1 MIKKRSSRL
10 QSAWSSRACSAL
22 LSRNKFRYSKTAS
35 EEGVFLILTSSN
47 KMVTQAIKKI
57 KEVEKNCQ
65 KKLEQA
71 RLQTEAIIQDALNRK
86 IELIVQARK
95 ETQKT
100 MEELARQ
107 AEEDARR
114 ESKKIADKEKE
125 EIKKLKEKVKPRFH
139 KSLSRILREMGIQL
153 K

>member
-1 MIKKRSSRL
+1 
-10 QSAWSSRACSAL
+10 
-22 LSRNKFRYSKTAS
+22 
-35 EEGVFLILTSSN
+35 
-47 KMVTQAIKKI
+47 MVTPAIKKI
-57 KEVEKNCQ
+57 REVEKDCQ

-86 IELIVQARK
+86 IELITQARK
-95 ETQKT
+95 ETQET

-125 EIKKLKEKVKPRFH
+125 EIKKLKKKVKPLFH
-139 KSLSRILREMGIQL
+139 KSLSRILREMRIQL

>member
-1 MIKKRSSRL
+1 
-10 QSAWSSRACSAL
+10 
-22 LSRNKFRYSKTAS
+22 
-35 EEGVFLILTSSN
+35 
-47 KMVTQAIKKI
+47 MVTPSIKKI
-57 KEVEKNCQ
+57 REVEKDCQ

-71 RLQTEAIIQDALNRK
+71 HLQAEAIIQDALNRK

-114 ESKKIADKEKE
+114 ESKKIADKERE

>member
-1 MIKKRSSRL
+1 
-10 QSAWSSRACSAL
+10 
-22 LSRNKFRYSKTAS
+22 
-35 EEGVFLILTSSN
+35 
-47 KMVTQAIKKI
+47 MVTLAIKKI
-57 KEVEKNCQ
+57 REVEKDCQ

-71 RLQTEAIIQDALNRK
+71 HLQTEAIIQDALNRK

-107 AEEDARR
+107 AEEDARK

-125 EIKKLKEKVKPRFH
+125 KIKKLKEKMKPRFH
-139 KSLSRILREMGIQL
+139 KSLSRILKEMGIQL

>member
-1 MIKKRSSRL
+1 
-10 QSAWSSRACSAL
+10 
-22 LSRNKFRYSKTAS
+22 
-35 EEGVFLILTSSN
+35 
-47 KMVTQAIKKI
+47 MVTPSIKKI
-57 KEVEKNCQ
+57 REVEKDCQ

-71 RLQTEAIIQDALNRK
+71 HLQAEAIIQDALNRK
-86 IELIVQARK
+86 IELIAQARK

-107 AEEDARR
+107 AEEDARG

-125 EIKKLKEKVKPRFH
+125 KIKKLKEKVKPRFH